1 MEEDTMPSTV
11 IDGIETNYEVV
22 GEGAPILMFAP
33 GGFDASLDKW
43 SNLGIYAQIKLLN
56 HLPQRYKCILF
67 DRRETGKSG
76 GRVERI
82 GWEQYVAQG
91 AGLLDHLGIEKAHLM
106 GGCMG
111 CCPVAAFATRHPDRV
126 LSMVQYWPVGGAQF
140 RMNGHRRFAIHLAE
154 LERSGLQGIVDLA
167 LSTSDGFGKDPRPG
181 PWAPVLRRDPI
192 FRETFLAQDPA
203 RYKLIVGS
211 LARVLIDRDSVPGFE
226 PEDLMQLDIP
236 TLIIPG
242 RDNAHS
248 LSAARFIEECSK
260 RVEFWDVTP
269 DEQTE
274 ETAPARIM
282 QFLDSIEA

>member
-1 MEEDTMPSTV
+1 MPSTV
-11 IDGIETNYEVV
+11 IDGIETNYEVI

-43 SNLGIYAQIKLLN
+43 SNLGIYAKIKLLD
-56 HLPQRYKCILF
+56 HLPQRYKCIVF

-154 LERSGLQGIVDLA
+154 VERGGLQGIVDLA

-181 PWAPVLRRDPI
+181 PWAPVLRRDPA
-192 FRETFLAQDPA
+192 FRESFLAQDLA

-274 ETAPARIM
+274 ETAPARIL
-282 QFLDSIEA
+282 QFLDSVAA

>member
-1 MEEDTMPSTV
+1 MPIAV

-22 GEGAPILMFAP
+22 GEGPPILMFAP

-43 SNLGIYAQIKLLN
+43 SNLGVYAKIKLLD
-56 HLPQRYKCILF
+56 HLPQRYTCITF
-67 DRRETGKSG
+67 DRRETGRSG
-76 GRVERI
+76 GRVQRI
-82 GWEQYVAQG
+82 GWQDYVAQG
-91 AGLLDHLGIEKAHLM
+91 VGLLDHLGIGKAHLM

-154 LERSGLQGIVDLA
+154 VERSGLQGIVDLA
-167 LSTSDGFGKDPRPG
+167 LSTSEGFGKDPRPG
-181 PWAPVLRRDPI
+181 PWAPVIRRDPA
-192 FRETFLAQDPA
+192 FREAFLTQDLA

-242 RDNAHS
+242 RDNAHA

-269 DEQTE
+269 EEQTE
-274 ETAPARIM
+274 ATAPARIL
-282 QFLDSIEA
+282 QFLDSV

>member
-1 MEEDTMPSTV
+1 MPTTV
-11 IDGIETNYEVV
+11 IDGIDTHYKVV
-22 GEGAPILMFAP
+22 GQGSPILMFAP

-43 SNLGIYAQIKLLN
+43 SNLGIYAKIKLLN
-56 HLPQRYKCILF
+56 HLPAQHQCILF
-67 DRRETGKSG
+67 DRRETGQAG

-82 GWEQYVAQG
+82 GWADYVAQG

-111 CCPVAAFATRHPDRV
+111 CCPVAAFATAMPDRV

-154 LERSGLQGIVDLA
+154 VERGGLQGIVDLA
-167 LSTSDGFGKDPRPG
+167 LSTTDGFGKDPRPG
-181 PWAPVLRRDPI
+181 PWAPVLRRDPA
-192 FRETFLAQDPA
+192 FRDSFLAQDLA

-226 PEDLMQLDIP
+226 PEDLMALDIP

-242 RDNAHS
+242 RDNAHA

-260 RVEFWDVTP
+260 RAEFWDVTP

-274 ETAPARIM
+274 ASAPARILD
-282 QFLDSIEA
+282 FLAKVDG

>member
-1 MEEDTMPSTV
+1 MPSTV
-11 IDGIETNYEVV
+11 IDGIETNYEVI

-43 SNLGIYAQIKLLN
+43 SNLGIYAKIKLLD
-56 HLPQRYKCILF
+56 HLPQRYKCIVF

-154 LERSGLQGIVDLA
+154 LERGGLQGIVDLA

-181 PWAPVLRRDPI
+181 PWAPVLRRDPA
-192 FRETFLAQDPA
+192 FRESFLAQDLA

-274 ETAPARIM
+274 ETAPARIL
-282 QFLDSIEA
+282 QFLDSVAA

>member
-1 MEEDTMPSTV
+1 MPSTV
-11 IDGIETNYEVV
+11 IDGIETNYEVI

-43 SNLGIYAQIKLLN
+43 SNLGIYAKIKLLD
-56 HLPQRYKCILF
+56 HLPQRYKCIVF

-154 LERSGLQGIVDLA
+154 LERGGLQGIVDLA

-181 PWAPVLRRDPI
+181 PWAPVLRRDPA
-192 FRETFLAQDPA
+192 FRESFLAQDLA

-274 ETAPARIM
+274 ETAPAHIL
-282 QFLDSIEA
+282 QFLDSVAA

>member
-1 MEEDTMPSTV
+1 MPIAI
-11 IDGIETNYEVV
+11 IDGIETNYEVI
-22 GEGAPILMFAP
+22 GNGSPILMFAP

-43 SNLGIYAQIKLLN
+43 SNLGIYAKIKLLD
-56 HLPQRYKCILF
+56 HLPAKHSCIVF
-67 DRRETGKSG
+67 DRRETGQSG

-126 LSMVQYWPVGGAQF
+126 LSMVQYWPVGGAHF
-140 RMNGHRRFAIHLAE
+140 RMNGHRRFALHLAE
-154 LERSGLQGIVDLA
+154 LERGGLQGIVDLA
-167 LSTSDGFGKDPRPG
+167 LSTTDGFGKDPRPG
-181 PWAPVLRRDPI
+181 PWAPVLRRDPA
-192 FRETFLAQDPA
+192 FREAFLAQDAA

-242 RDNAHS
+242 RDNAHA

-260 RVEFWDVTP
+260 RAEFWDVTP
-269 DEQTE
+269 EEQTE
-274 ETAPARIM
+274 ASAPPRILD
-282 QFLDSIEA
+282 FLAAVDG